1 MARALAPTCAP
12 AQRRA
17 LPCYRHPYTHLH
29 KIGIHCSS
37 IDAIHSRGNT
47 TLRHVQCRAES
58 NSTADNG
65 IDERVKAVAHKLL
78 QKEEELKFITSP
90 GRIPPKASVV
100 AALRNDIAALRNQ
113 LSDPSS
119 NYLPRTVTSPAKTV
133 ETKKKKSQAL
143 KTSGR
148 KVQAPSSARKALLMV
163 EEKLSATTRG
173 ASSAQSA
180 PVSDK
185 VKQALEM
192 IEHNMSSMT
201 DASKNLNEFETLQVE
216 NAVLRTKLEITLEKK
231 RRLEQLHQAYQ
242 MGHFAKKHQDT
253 IEMNTSSKGSKE
265 RVETK
270 DLNVVYSL

>member
-1 MARALAPTCAP
+1 MCF
-12 AQRRA
+12 
-17 LPCYRHPYTHLH
+17 HV
-29 KIGIHCSS
+29 
-37 IDAIHSRGNT
+37 GNIT
-47 TLRHVQCRAES
+47 SRHVQCHAES
-58 NSTADNG
+58 NSTAESG

-119 NYLPRTVTSPAKTV
+119 SHLLRTVATPAKTV
-133 ETKKKKSQAL
+133 ETKKKKKSQAL

-148 KVQAPSSARKALLMV
+148 RVQAPSSARKALLMV
-163 EEKLSATTRG
+163 EEKLSAATRG
-173 ASSAQSA
+173 ASSAERA

-192 IEHNMSSMT
+192 IEHSMSSMT

-231 RRLEQLHQAYQ
+231 RRLEQLHQAYR
-242 MGHFAKKHQDT
+242 MGHIAKKHQDT
-253 IEMNTSSKGSKE
+253 IEMNTSKGSKE